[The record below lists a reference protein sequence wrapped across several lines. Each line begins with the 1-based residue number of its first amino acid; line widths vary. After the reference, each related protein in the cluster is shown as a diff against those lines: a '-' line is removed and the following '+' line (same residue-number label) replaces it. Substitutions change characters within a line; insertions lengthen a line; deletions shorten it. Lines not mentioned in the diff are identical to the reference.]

1 MPLKILIRGGGD
13 LATGVAYR
21 LVKAGWQVLIT
32 ELPQPMAVRR
42 LVSFSQAVYDRE
54 ITVEGMTARLAETA
68 AQTTAILRAGEVA
81 VMVDPEAKIRFD
93 LSPQVI
99 VDGRMTK
106 QPPELGL
113 QAAPLM
119 IGLGPGFT
127 AGVDCHA
134 VIETMR
140 GAFLGRVFWEGS
152 AEPDTGQPDPVA
164 NRKSDRVLRAPCDG
178 TIETDVRLGDILEPG
193 QVIARVSGRA
203 VTAGFGGLLRG
214 LIQPGTWVQAG
225 VKIGDID
232 PRLDPRLVDHISDKA
247 LAVGGGVLEAI
258 LSRPDLRPRLWD

>member
-1 MPLKILIRGGGD
+1 MPLKVLIRGGGD

-21 LVKAGWQVLIT
+21 LIKAGWQVLIT
-32 ELPQPMAVRR
+32 ELPQPVAVRR
-42 LVSFSQAVYDRE
+42 LVSFSQAVYDE
-54 ITVEGMTARLAETA
+54 EATVEGVTARLAKTA
-68 AQTTAILRAGEVA
+68 EQASAALQAGEVA
-81 VMVDPEAKIRFD
+81 VMVDPEASIRFY
-93 LSPQVI
+93 LQPEVI

-113 QAAPLM
+113 EAAPLM
-119 IGLGPGFT
+119 IGMGPGFT
-127 AGVDCHA
+127 AGIDCHG
-134 VIETMR
+134 VVETMR
-140 GAFLGRVFWEGS
+140 CAFRGRILWEGS

-178 TIETDVRLGDILEPG
+178 ILETNVHLGDIVQPG
-193 QVIARVSGRA
+193 QVIARVSGQPVVA
-203 VTAGFGGLLRG
+203 AFGGLLRG
-214 LIQPGTWVQAG
+214 LIQPGVWVEVG

-258 LSRPDLRPRLWD
+258 LSRPDLRPHLWD